1 MFGRLLLKL
10 RGGGGGGGIDIHAI
24 WKEVSGQ
31 TRVHGGGGGEG
42 ASPPPRNWKK
52 DAVRGNFSLF
62 HLCFTKLGGEDRHTL
77 HVCKMEGGGRTGACP
92 WWEGVGARGLAPTL
106 ENGKMR
112 LSKEI
117 LISFNYI
124 LLMKLGGG
132 IGIHAKWKGVGGQ
145 ARVHGRGEVALLPP
159 P

>member
-1 MFGRLLLKL
+1 MPKRRRTTEKTFDVWSLVAEITGGGDRLTCNMEGGERTDACPWWGGG
-10 RGGGGGGGIDIHAI
+10 RGGVAPLEIG
-24 WKEVSGQ
+24 
-31 TRVHGGGGGEG
+31 
-42 ASPPPRNWKK
+42 KK

-106 ENGKMR
+106 ENGKKR

-132 IGIHAKWKGVGGQ
+132 GDRHTCKMEGGGWTG
-145 ARVHGRGEVALLPP
+145 ACPW
-159 P
+159 